1 MDAWEKRC
9 LKPESKRKGA
19 WCRETHDYYAM
30 LDLADRRWRA
40 TQQEI
45 KDAYKRVSLRCA
57 QRARRKARTRRSQAR
72 LTAPPRRCC
81 AARRLHPDKC
91 CIGAASLDERERI
104 EARFKHIQDAH
115 EVLTDVAKRRMH
127 DSTDEPEPPLPDAL
141 PAGADFYATFGPGFD
156 GMARFSERH
165 PVPELG
171 GPDSPFAAV
180 DTFYD
185 FWFVFKSWREFQHE
199 DEEDVEVA
207 DCREQKR
214 EMERKN
220 AKLRERAKKD
230 ETARIARFV
239 QVAYEADP
247 RIRAAAAAAKAA
259 KEAKKAEKGAARR
272 AEEEAKAAAEKAA
285 ADAKAAAEAAAAAE
299 RESSKKNKEAARKA
313 LQKEKKRLRTAAE
326 AAVASGRLASGL
338 ADVET
343 LCSELALEPLA
354 ALASEVEAA
363 APAAGAAAAAA
374 EAALAAQVEILTVAM
389 CKLSANYREAAAKS
403 AAKAAANGGAANGAA
418 KAAAPA
424 APPGAKAW
432 SEAEIKALDKA
443 VKQFPV
449 GTAKRWDTIA
459 AAIGTGRSADDVAA
473 FAKARGAIGG
483 AAAPTG
489 DDYARFLAARKG
501 SGDVADAASTRDT
514 SFTDVA
520 VGTGDAW
527 SAEQDAAL
535 AAALKAHPKG
545 ADGDDKARWTKI
557 AAAVDGK
564 TAAACVKRVAALKE
578 MAKKA

>member
-1 MDAWEKRC
+1 M
-9 LKPESKRKGA
+9 
-19 WCRETHDYYAM
+19 WCRDTHDYYAM

-40 TQQEI
+40 SVQEI

-57 QRARRKARTRRSQAR
+57 HIAKCTRVLHVADPSRGARFV
-72 LTAPPRRCC
+72 L
-81 AARRLHPDKC
+81 RRLHPDKC

-127 DSTDEPEPPLPDAL
+127 DSTDEAEPPLPDAL
-141 PAGADFYATFGPGFD
+141 PAGADFFAAFGPGFD
-156 GMARFSERH
+156 GLARFSERH

-171 GPDSPFAAV
+171 NAASAYAAV
-180 DTFYD
+180 DSFYD
-185 FWFVFKSWREFQHE
+185 FWFAFKSWREFQHE

-247 RIRAAAAAAKAA
+247 RIRAAAAAVKAA
-259 KEAKKAEKGAARR
+259 KEAKKLEKGAARR

-299 RESSKKNKEAARKA
+299 RENSKKNKEAARKA
-313 LQKEKKRLRTAAE
+313 LQKEKKRLRTASE

-354 ALASEVEAA
+354 ALATEVEAA

-374 EAALAAQVEILTVAM
+374 EAALAAQVEIITVAM
-389 CKLSANYREAAAKS
+389 CKLSANYRDA
-403 AAKAAANGGAANGAA
+403 AAKAAAKAQASGSAPAAANGNGAA
-418 KAAAPA
+418 KASAPA
-424 APPGAKAW
+424 AKEW
-432 SEAEIKALDKA
+432 SEAEVKALDKA

-449 GTAKRWDTIA
+449 GTAKRWETVA
-459 AAIGTGRSADDVAA
+459 SAIGTGRGADEVAA

-501 SGDVADAASTRDT
+501 SGDVADAASRREN

-520 VGTGDAW
+520 INTSSEDGW

-545 ADGDDKARWTKI
+545 DGDDKARWTKI
-557 AAAVDGK
+557 AADVDGK
-564 TAAACVKRVAALKE
+564 SAAACVKRVAALKE
-578 MAKKA
+578 LAKK